1 MTQPIDFT
9 ITDQALEKIASF
21 LEMHESI
28 GRPIRISARRQGV
41 AFKYHMDFA
50 LRDDP
55 ADDDHVLKYEDI
67 QVWVDHESGDLLAGA
82 TLDFITTDD
91 DAGFKFLNPNEDTIL
106 TDNPVL
112 ARIQTILD
120 EEVNP
125 FVASH
130 GGVISLVDFKEGTA
144 YVQMGGGCQ
153 GCGQAS
159 ATLRQGVEQRIKE
172 LVPEVTEVVD
182 TTDHEAGA
190 NPYY

>member
-1 MTQPIDFT
+1 MTQTIDFT
-9 ITDQALEKIASF
+9 ITELAIEKIGSF
-21 LEMHESI
+21 LEMHESH

-41 AFKYHMDFA
+41 SFKYHMDFA

-55 ADDDHVLKYEDI
+55 AEDDNVLKYDDI
-67 QVWVDHESGDLLAGA
+67 QVWIDNESSELLSGA
-82 TLDFITTDD
+82 SLDFMTNDD
-91 DAGFKFLNPNEDTIL
+91 DAGFKFINPNEENL
-106 TDNPVL
+106 LADNPVL

-130 GGVISLVDFKEGTA
+130 GGVISLVDYKDGTA

-172 LVPEVTEVVD
+172 LVPEVTDVVD